1 MNSDSVTMVPFM
13 ILTDG
18 DLEPE
23 WSRTYT
29 TDPPSDIM
37 ASCAIRSDGAVE
49 ANWSHK
55 KSEDCD

>member
-1 MNSDSVTMVPFM
+1 MAMVPFM